1 MCLNKDMC
9 EIIAV
14 VASIKPFRDAAQAIG
29 ISRCKTTNGGWA
41 HEEALQEIA
50 HQLYNERKWNGLGAP
65 LKRIGR
71 STHAQLAGL
80 RVAIMHAAN
89 EYHTTQRDFVFT
101 DRARALIVAHT

>member
-14 VASIKPFRDAAQAIG
+14 VASLKPFRDAAQAIG
-29 ISRCKTTNGGWA
+29 ISRCKTGGGWA

-50 HQLYNERKWNGLGAP
+50 NQLYHERKWNGLGAP

-80 RVAIMHAAN
+80 RVAIMHAAD
-89 EYHTTQRDFVFT
+89 EYASMTRDFFFT
-101 DRARALIVAHT
+101 DKARELIAAHT